1 MTHRNMA
8 SIIIRDGGKFLL
20 LHKQTRYSDRPLWI
34 PGAGGHFE
42 RDELNNPEA
51 CLWRE
56 VAEETGLTPA
66 AFENVKLRYIALR
79 NSGEQIRQN
88 YYFFGDLR
96 EGVSRDITNNE
107 GELHWFAL
115 GEIQDCAMPLTFQA
129 AMNHYLDVGCHDEV
143 IYVAVGSANENGDTV
158 YVFTPL
164 IAY

>member
-8 SIIIRDGGKFLL
+8 SIIIRDGGKILL

-34 PGAGGHFE
+34 PSAGGHFE
-42 RDELNNPEA
+42 RDELNDPEA

-56 VAEETGLTPA
+56 VAEETGLTSA

-79 NSGEQIRQN
+79 NSGDQIRQN

-96 EGVSRDITNNE
+96 EGVSRNITNNE
-107 GELHWFAL
+107 GELRWFTP
-115 GEIQDCAMPLTFQA
+115 GELQNLAMPLSFQS
-129 AMNHYLDVGCHDEV
+129 AMKHYLDVGCLDEN
-143 IYVAVGSANENGDTV
+143 IYMAVGSANENGEAA
-158 YVFTPL
+158 YVITPL